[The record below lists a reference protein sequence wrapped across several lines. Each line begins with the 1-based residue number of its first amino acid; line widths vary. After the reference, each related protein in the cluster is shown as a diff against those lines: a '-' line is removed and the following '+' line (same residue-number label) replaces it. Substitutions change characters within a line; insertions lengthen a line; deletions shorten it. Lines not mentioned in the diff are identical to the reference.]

1 MPRPSQA
8 VDQALLQSG
17 LALYPQVGC
26 AGLSLRKVAEHA
38 GTQPA
43 MVHYHFGSKQAFLG
57 AVLQQCYEQL
67 FAQMSERSAADGA
80 AGQRLRTALLAL
92 AGFLREHRALIARL
106 LMDAAQGEPVVHSFL
121 QANAPRHLG
130 LVMRLLGEVALKPG
144 VLPMQAFAFLM
155 GSVNAPLLVASGAL
169 HIGVV
174 PGVLGEQLAA
184 QVVSDAALAQRVDL
198 ALAALCATEE
208 GSPDD
213 KV

>member
-1 MPRPSQA
+1 MS
-8 VDQALLQSG
+8 SG
-17 LALYPQVGC
+17 
-26 AGLSLRKVAEHA
+26 
-38 GTQPA
+38 
-43 MVHYHFGSKQAFLG
+43 
-57 AVLQQCYEQL
+57 
-67 FAQMSERSAADGA
+67 SAAEGTA
-80 AGQRLRTALLAL
+80 RHRLRSALLAL

-169 HIGVV
+169 HIGVL
-174 PGVLGEQLAA
+174 PGAQGQQLAA
-184 QVVSDAALAQRVDL
+184 QVTSDAALAQRVDL